1 MYKSPDEVPLSPDS
15 PPPCTLR
22 LVPSTAPAGILTSIF
37 LVFWTTPLPSHSWHS
52 FLMYF
57 PWPLHFLHVAVVE
70 NSPKG
75 VLWVLVEAPLP
86 LHSSQVM
93 MPDLLSAPVPSHFSH
108 SSMRGT
114 LMVLAAPNAASS
126 SSISKSYLKSEPL
139 CLLLCLPWPPPKKFS
154 NMLSKSNQKPP
165 DSDMKSEKSNPP
177 KPPPWNC
184 APAAPNWSYCCLF
197 WSSPSTAA
205 ASLISLNFSAAS
217 GDLFKSGW
225 YCFASF
231 L

>member
-1 MYKSPDEVPLSPDS
+1 MPLSPAS
-15 PPPCTLR
+15 PPPWTLK
-22 LVPSTAPAGILTSIF
+22 LVPSTAPAGILISIF
-37 LVFWTTPLPSHSWHS
+37 LVFCTTPLPLHSWHS
-52 FLMYF
+52 FLTYL
-57 PWPLHFLHVAVVE
+57 PWPRHFLHVVVVE
-70 NSPKG
+70 NNPNG
-75 VLWVLVEAPLP
+75 VLCVLVVAPLP
-86 LHSSQVM
+86 LQSGHADMSSGS
-93 MPDLLSAPVPSHFSH
+93 SAPEPWHFSH
-108 SSMRGT
+108 SSSLGMPT
-114 LMVLAAPNAASS
+114 VLVAPNAASS

-139 CLLLCLPWPPPKKFS
+139 CLLLALPPPPPKKFS
-154 NMLSKSNQKPP
+154 NMLSKSKPMP
-165 DSDMKSEKSNPP
+165 PISDIKSEKSNPP

-184 APAAPNWSYCCLF
+184 APAAPNWPYCCLF